1 MKVYKVKEVDTHG
14 GSLRVYATK
23 DKNRRQHKSVNHYI
37 ELEKKNKLD
46 KIETYYKFAKDVKKV
61 KVDSLNNIKKILS
74 ENKKI
79 LGYGAPAKATTI
91 LNYFGL
97 NENYFKYVIDDS
109 EIKHGKYIPETNI
122 QIISKDDVDTED
134 YDLSLFLLGIFM
146 ILLSRTT
153 NQISKIVNLSNLN
166 KFLAIFKN
174 NINHKN
180 KEFISL

>member
-23 DKNRRQHKSVNHYI
+23 DKNKRQHKSVNHYI
-37 ELEKKNKLD
+37 KLEKKNKLD

-61 KVDSLNNIKKILS
+61 KLDSLNKINKILS

-97 NENYFKYVIDDS
+97 NENYFKYVVDDS

-122 QIISKDDVDTED
+122 QIISKDDVNTED
-134 YDLSLFLLGIFM
+134 YEF
-146 ILLSRTT
+146 ILVLAWNFYDS
-153 NQISKIVNLSNLN
+153 IV
-166 KFLAIFKN
+166 KN
-174 NINHKN
+174 NKSKFKHSKFM
-180 KEFISL
+180 KLK